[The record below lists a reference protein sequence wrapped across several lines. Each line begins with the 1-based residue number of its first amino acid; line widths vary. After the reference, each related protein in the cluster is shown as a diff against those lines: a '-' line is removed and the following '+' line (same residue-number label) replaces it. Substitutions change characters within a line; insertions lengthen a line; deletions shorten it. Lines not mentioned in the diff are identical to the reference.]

1 MRLSIETNNPHE
13 AETAR
18 KMAEAIAIKYGF
30 LDEPEINK
38 RAAHGLQRKPARPIP
53 RQPPA
58 KTPRGL
64 IWKES
69 ELLRSAYI
77 FFTGETPTP
86 RQFEKALSSVAA
98 KVADFLETVRER

>member
-1 MRLSIETNNPHE
+1 
-13 AETAR
+13 
-18 KMAEAIAIKYGF
+18 
-30 LDEPEINK
+30 
-38 RAAHGLQRKPARPIP
+38 LQRKPARPIP